1 MIDKGVVDV
10 LDVSCS
16 LEEGDGYYVP
26 NLVIELGSVVLSPIS
41 KALSA
46 CFKSWSTFVLS

>member
-1 MIDKGVVDV
+1 MIDKDVGDV
-10 LDVSCS
+10 LDVSCL

-26 NLVIELGSVVLSPIS
+26 SLVIELGSVVLSPIS

-46 CFKSWSTFVLS
+46 CSKSWSTFILS